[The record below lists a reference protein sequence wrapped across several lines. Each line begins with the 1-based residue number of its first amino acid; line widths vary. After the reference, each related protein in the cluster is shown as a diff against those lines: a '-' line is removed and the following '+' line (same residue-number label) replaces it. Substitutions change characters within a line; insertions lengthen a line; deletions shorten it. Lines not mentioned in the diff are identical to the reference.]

1 MSNGKSKKEE
11 VRTMFNDIAPQYDF
25 LNHFLSFG
33 IDFYWRRKTIR
44 FLKKFKPENT
54 LDIATGTGDL
64 AILAAIKNASKK
76 INGIDISTAMLHVG
90 KEKIRKKN
98 LEERILLD
106 YGDSENIPF
115 QDKVFDAAMV
125 AFGVRNFGDLN
136 KGISEIH
143 RVLKPGS
150 PLLVLE
156 FSQPEN
162 KFFNHL
168 YRFYSF
174 NILPIIGRIV
184 SHNKMAYNYLPDSV
198 SKFPSG
204 KNFEK
209 VMLDCGFTKTEIHP
223 FTMGIATLYVGIVA
237 D

>member
-1 MSNGKSKKEE
+1 MSNGKTKKEE
-11 VRTMFNDIAPQYDF
+11 VRTMFNNIAPQYDF

-33 IDFYWRRKTIR
+33 VDFYWRRRTIR
-44 FLKKFKPENT
+44 HLKKYKPDNT

-64 AILAAIKNASKK
+64 AILAALKNASNK

-106 YGDSENIPF
+106 YGDSENIPY
-115 QDKVFDAAMV
+115 QDNIFDAAMV

-136 KGISEIH
+136 KGISEIN

-150 PLLVLE
+150 PILVLE

-162 KFFNHL
+162 KVFNQL

-174 NILPIIGRIV
+174 YILPFIGRMV
-184 SHNKMAYNYLPDSV
+184 SNNAQAYTYLPESV

-209 VMLDCGFTKTEIHP
+209 VLIDCGFAQTEIHP
-223 FTMGIATLYVGIVA
+223 FTMGIATLYIGIA
-237 D
+237 QK